1 MATPGE
7 KLAASLQELQKLQ
20 KKDTFA
26 IRTNDLSKTHRSRL
40 IKNGFLTE
48 VVKGWFIVSD
58 PVYTKGD
65 STPWFT
71 SYWKFCSEYLN
82 HRFGEKYCLSAE
94 QSLMIHAGHM
104 SIPSQLIIRAND
116 ATNYNMP
123 MLHGTSM
130 FLMKTELPTKADL
143 LEKDGLRILTLAS
156 ALIESTPTI
165 FQTDPI
171 EVRIALS
178 QIADPSEIL
187 GPLLDGGRSTVA
199 GRLAGAFRNINRG
212 KIADAILG
220 RMKSLDYDVREKDPF
235 ENKTVTEF
243 SLRERSPYINRLK
256 LLWAEMRPTIINLFP
271 EAPGVPPNSIDYLA
285 KVEALYKTDAYH
297 SLSIERYNVSAELI
311 ERVRSGNWDVT
322 GDQEDKKHREAMAAR
337 GYYLATQKVKTSL
350 VKVLGGNNAGITV
363 DNDHGDWYGALF
375 EPSVSV
381 GICKPSD
388 LAGYRNASVYISN
401 SRHVPPSVDAVRDT
415 MPLLFELLE
424 SEKEASVRAVLGHF
438 FFVYIHPYMDGNGR
452 MARFLLNV
460 MLASGGYPWTVIP
473 VQMRDEY
480 MESLEKASVGK
491 DIAPFAKFLAK
502 LVKASMQGKPL
513 AKLIS

>member
-20 KKDTFA
+20 KKDTVA
-26 IRTNDLSKTHRSRL
+26 IRTKDLSTTHRSRL

-58 PVYTKGD
+58 PANSIGD
-65 STPWFT
+65 STAWFT

-82 HRFGEKYCLSAE
+82 HQFGEKYCLSPE
-94 QSLMIHAGHM
+94 QSLMIHAGQM

-130 FLMKTELPTKADL
+130 FLMRTELPSKADI

-165 FQTDPI
+165 FHTDPI

-178 QIADPSEIL
+178 QIADQSEIL

-212 KIADAILG
+212 KIADAIVVK
-220 RMKSLDYDVREKDPF
+220 MKSLDYDVREKDPF
-235 ENKTVTEF
+235 QNETLTELG
-243 SLRERSPYINRLK
+243 LRERSPYINRLK
-256 LLWAEMRPTIINLFP
+256 LLWAEMRPTIIELFP
-271 EAPGVPPNSIDYLA
+271 KAPGIPSDSTDYLA
-285 KVEALYKTDAYH
+285 KVEGLYKTDAYH

-311 ERVRSGNWDVT
+311 EKVRSGNWDVT
-322 GDQEDKKHREAMAAR
+322 GNQEDKKHRDAMAAR
-337 GYYLATQKVKTSL
+337 GYYLATQIVKNSL
-350 VKVLGGNNAGITV
+350 ERVLDGDNAGTTV
-363 DNDHGDWYGALF
+363 DNDHGDWYGELF
-375 EPSVSV
+375 KPSVTA

-388 LAGYRNASVYISN
+388 LAGYRSGPVFISN
-401 SRHVPPSVDAVRDT
+401 SRHVPPPVEAVRDT

-473 VQMRDEY
+473 VQMREEY
-480 MESLEKASVGK
+480 MEALEKASVGK
-491 DIAPFAKFLAK
+491 DIVPFAKFLAK